1 MKLTFNVNAVI
12 QVLGTAVHVLNMS
25 TNLFPDGSN
34 AKATV
39 LLVTA
44 LVQSAFALVSHFKN
58 PDGTP
63 ASEPFNK

>member
-12 QVLGTAVHVLNMS
+12 QVLGTVVHVLNMS
-25 TNLFPDGSN
+25 TSLFQDGSN

-44 LVQSAFALVSHFKN
+44 LVQSAFALASHFKN